1 MVVIVAGGGRIIEK
15 RKMGKMVISQRC
27 SPLTM
32 AMSSVITVAVA
43 AVAEIA
49 AAVRGDRRRGKKRK
63 K

>member
-27 SPLTM
+27 SHLTM

-43 AVAEIA
+43 AVAEITA
-49 AAVRGDRRRGKKRK
+49 TVRRDRRRGKKRK